1 MKVTYIERSP
11 GSWRLRIETGVAPD
25 GRRLFKYETL
35 HGTLDD
41 VRRRRFT
48 LLNDHEEGTFAE
60 PSKVTFGAFFKQW
73 VETRLA
79 LKKIARSTAEN
90 YDNVLRFYL
99 GTIAGKK
106 FQRITSQDI
115 QAIYTA
121 MAARGDL
128 SMTTL
133 HHVHA
138 IVGAAFR
145 AARRVKLI
153 KVNVMEEIEAP
164 QKERVRP
171 RSLTETQAANLVA
184 SLDGSWMQPIVALGL
199 ATGLRRGEVLGLR
212 WSDVD
217 LDGGRLHVRGQLVQ
231 YRDGSVTWVAT
242 KTEAGERSISL
253 PNDAVNMLRN
263 LRTAAAELRM
273 KLGLGGRSDDAYV
286 FSEDGGA
293 TPHRPARLVEAFRNH
308 CEARGFAGVTF
319 HAVRHTHITTLLQR
333 VGKAGAKAVS
343 KRAGHADLR
352 TTLEVYQTV
361 FEEDDRALADL
372 SSGFIGGRK

>member
-11 GSWRLRIETGVAPD
+11 GAWRLRIENGVTPD

-41 VRRRRFT
+41 VRRRRFAI
-48 LLNDHEEGTFAE
+48 LNEHEEGAFAE
-60 PSKVTFGAFFKQW
+60 PSKVTFGSFFKQRN
-73 VETRLA
+73 ETRLA
-79 LKKIARSTAEN
+79 LKKITRSTAEN
-90 YDNVLRFYL
+90 YENVLRFYL
-99 GTIAGKK
+99 GTIAGKRL
-106 FQRITSQDI
+106 QRITAQDI
-115 QAIYTA
+115 QAIYTE
-121 MAARGDL
+121 MARRGGL

-145 AARRVKLI
+145 AARRAKLI

-164 QKERVRP
+164 QKDRVKP
-171 RSLTETQAANLVA
+171 RSLTETQAMSLVT
-184 SLDGSWMQPIVALGL
+184 SLDDSWMQPIVALGL

-212 WSDVD
+212 WGDVD
-217 LDGGRLHVRGQLVQ
+217 LDGGRLTVRGQLVQ
-231 YRDGSVTWVAT
+231 YRDSSVVWSPT
-242 KTEAGERSISL
+242 KTEAGLRSISL
-253 PNDAVNMLRN
+253 PADALAVIRDV
-263 LRTAAAELRM
+263 RRATGELRM
-273 KLGLGGRSDDAYV
+273 KLGLGGRLDDGYV
-286 FSEDGGA
+286 FSDDGGA

-308 CEARGFAGVTF
+308 CKAAGFKGVTF

-343 KRAGHADLR
+343 RRAGHADLR

-372 SSGFIGGRK
+372 SSGLIGGRK